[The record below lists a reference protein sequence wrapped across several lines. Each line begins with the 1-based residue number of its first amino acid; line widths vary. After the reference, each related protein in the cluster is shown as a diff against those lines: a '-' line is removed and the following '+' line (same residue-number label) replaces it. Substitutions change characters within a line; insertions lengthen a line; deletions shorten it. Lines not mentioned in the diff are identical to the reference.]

1 MIFVIIPAG
10 GSGSRYSKN
19 KSKLT
24 EKITNKTVIEHTLS
38 AFDNHQEI
46 QGIVIACP
54 ESEKP
59 MYDKLKAKVTTP
71 LIVTTGGNTRAESV
85 YLGFSQ
91 IPQASYVL
99 IHDAARPNISQ
110 QLITDVIKGLANSP
124 VIIPGINVTDT
135 IKRVKNNTVVETID
149 RNELKAVQ
157 TPQGFHYEA
166 LASAYKKISDRSK
179 FTDEASL
186 MEALNIDIKIV
197 DGYWENLKITH
208 PIDLTVCKAL
218 MTI

>member
-1 MIFVIIPAG
+1 
-10 GSGSRYSKN
+10 
-19 KSKLT
+19 
-24 EKITNKTVIEHTLS
+24 
-38 AFDNHQEI
+38 
-46 QGIVIACP
+46 
-54 ESEKP
+54 

-166 LASAYKKISDRSK
+166 LQCAYKKISDRSK

-186 MEALNIDIKIV
+186 MEALIIDIKIV